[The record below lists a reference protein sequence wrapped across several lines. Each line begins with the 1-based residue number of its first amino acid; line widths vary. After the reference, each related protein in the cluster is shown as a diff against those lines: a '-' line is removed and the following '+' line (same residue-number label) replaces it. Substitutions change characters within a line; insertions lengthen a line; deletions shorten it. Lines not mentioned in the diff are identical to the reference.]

1 MTRSEVF
8 VGLHVLFASV
18 WIGAAFL
25 MALLGGRVASAT
37 RERTLGYVRDSE
49 WLGLRLFLPASVLTL
64 VSGVAAAREGPW
76 GYDDLWIQLGL
87 AAFAASTLI
96 GVLVLGPGW
105 ARAAALAAQGADEP
119 EVAERIGRLLV
130 FGWLDVGVV
139 LAAVWV
145 MAVKPGRGDTVAL
158 AVVAAVPVLATAL
171 GVALR
176 RRVPIDE
183 AKLERPL
190 TS

>member
-1 MTRSEVF
+1 MTRSEVL

-25 MALLGGRVASAT
+25 MALLGGRAASAA
-37 RERTLGYVRDSE
+37 RERTLAYARDSE

-64 VSGVAAAREGPW
+64 VSGVAAASEGPW
-76 GYDDLWIQLGL
+76 GFDDLWVQLGL
-87 AAFAASTLI
+87 AAFTASTLI

-105 ARAAALAAQGADEP
+105 ARVTALAEQTDEP
-119 EVAERIGRLLV
+119 DVADGIGRLLV

-145 MAVKPGRGDTVAL
+145 MAVKPGRDDAVAL
-158 AVVAAVPVLATAL
+158 VVMATIPVLATAVGL
-171 GVALR
+171 ALR

-183 AKLERPL
+183 AKLESPL
-190 TS
+190 AS